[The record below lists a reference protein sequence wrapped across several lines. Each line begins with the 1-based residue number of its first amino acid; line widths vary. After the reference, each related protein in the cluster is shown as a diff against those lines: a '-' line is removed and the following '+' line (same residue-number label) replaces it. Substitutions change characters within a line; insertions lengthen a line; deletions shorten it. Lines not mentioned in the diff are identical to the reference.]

1 MDFLDADAREVLRAA
16 GATVEP
22 DSQRVR
28 FDPGMVTE
36 LIKTAPAQFTLHA
49 RNPARDVQLGGDWV
63 AFGTVGSPPN
73 VADLDR
79 GRRIG
84 NRDDYQNLLRL
95 AQSLNAVHFLSGYPV
110 EPVDL
115 HHGVRHLWASY
126 DALTLMDKAV
136 HCYSLGRQR
145 NIDVLEMVRIAR
157 GVDQATIDRE
167 PSVFTVVN
175 SSSPLRLD
183 APMLQGIMEFAAHNQ
198 VVCITPFTLAGA
210 MAPVT
215 LAGALAEQNAEALAG
230 MVLTQAVNPGA
241 PVIYGGFTSNV
252 DMQSGAPAFGT
263 PEYMRTAMIG
273 GQLARR
279 YGVPYRSSNVCAAN
293 ALDAQAAYESV
304 FSLWGAIQGGVNLLM
319 HGAGWMEGGLHA
331 SYEKMILD
339 AELLGMVAAFLE
351 PVVVDDE
358 TLAFSAMQEVGPG
371 GHFFGAEHTQ
381 SRYRTA
387 FHKPMLSDWRNYE
400 TWEEA
405 GSPELPRKANRI
417 WKELLAAYEPPPMDP
432 ADRRGARRVRRP
444 AGGRGRRPDRLLKGT
459 DREVISPGRR
469 HRRRR
474 RRVQRAVPPDQG
486 RLDGRRAARAARAD
500 GRLDVACGRRHAHAQ
515 RRPERGPPPAVHD
528 QAVRGD
534 RAGLGPGLLD
544 PPARRADAGRHR
556 GPDGLPAD
564 GPVARALPGH
574 GPRAH
579 LGERGAGP
587 LPAARPAVLRRRA
600 VRPGRGPRRPDRRHP
615 RLRQVRPARRGGGPP
630 AHQGRRAR
638 RSAPTA
644 RGTS

>member
-1 MDFLDADAREVLRAA
+1 MRYRPTAVVSEDELESIHLASLRVLSEIGMDFLDADAREVLRAA
-16 GATVEP
+16 GAHTES

-28 FDPGMVTE
+28 FDPDMVTD
-36 LIKTAPAQFTLHA
+36 LIRTAPSTFTLHA
-49 RNPARDVQLGGDWV
+49 RNPAHDVRLGGDWI

-73 VADLDR
+73 VSDLDR

-84 NRDDYQNLLRL
+84 NQADYQNLLRL
-95 AQSLNAVHFLSGYPV
+95 SQMLNSIHFLSGYPV

-115 HHGVRHLWASY
+115 HHGVRHLHATF

-157 GVDQATIDRE
+157 GIDAATLDHE

-183 APMLQGIMEFAAHNQ
+183 TPMLQGIMEFAAHNQ
-198 VVCITPFTLAGA
+198 IVCITPFTLAGA

-215 LAGALAEQNAEALAG
+215 LAGALAEQNAEALAA
-230 MVLTQAVNPGA
+230 MVLTQAVRPGA

-304 FSLWGAIQGGVNLLM
+304 FSLWGAIMGGVNLVM

-351 PVVVDDE
+351 PVVVDDD
-358 TLAFSAMQEVGPG
+358 TLAFSAIAEVGPG

-400 TWEEA
+400 TWQEA
-405 GSPELPRKANRI
+405 GSPELPSKANRI
-417 WKELLAAYEPPPMDP
+417 WKEMLAAYEEPPMDP
-432 ADRRGARRVRRP
+432 TIREELDAFVARRV
-444 AGGRGRRPDRLLKGT
+444 AEGGVPT
-459 DREVISPGRR
+459 DY
-469 HRRRR
+469 
-474 RRVQRAVPPDQG
+474 
-486 RLDGRRAARAARAD
+486 
-500 GRLDVACGRRHAHAQ
+500 
-515 RRPERGPPPAVHD
+515 
-528 QAVRGD
+528 
-534 RAGLGPGLLD
+534 
-544 PPARRADAGRHR
+544 
-556 GPDGLPAD
+556 
-564 GPVARALPGH
+564 
-574 GPRAH
+574 
-579 LGERGAGP
+579 
-587 LPAARPAVLRRRA
+587 
-600 VRPGRGPRRPDRRHP
+600 
-615 RLRQVRPARRGGGPP
+615 
-630 AHQGRRAR
+630 
-638 RSAPTA
+638 
-644 RGTS
+644 